1 MQKAIWR
8 LAGVGVAAILGVAV
22 GTSPAQAI
30 TNGTPDGDLHPNVGT
45 VVADWRPASP
55 GPDITCSGTLIA
67 ADVFLTVA
75 HCVEFLES
83 GGFAVHVTFD
93 PTYDEDAVSPA
104 GLIAGTAVRHPL
116 FGSGGQSDPHDIAV
130 ILLEKSPG
138 IAPAEL
144 PTADLLDQRQAAGA
158 MHDQTFTAVGYGRAH
173 VDKTGGPHAWL
184 ERDGVRLYATQTFL
198 SLQPSWLRLSMNP
211 SLDSGGACA
220 GDSGGPH
227 FLGGVESDLVVSITV
242 GGDRWC
248 RATDDT
254 YRLDTESARDFLAQ
268 FVALP

>member
-1 MQKAIWR
+1 M
-8 LAGVGVAAILGVAV
+8 
-22 GTSPAQAI
+22 
-30 TNGTPDGDLHPNVGT
+30 
-45 VVADWRPASP
+45 
-55 GPDITCSGTLIA
+55 
-67 ADVFLTVA
+67 
-75 HCVEFLES
+75 
-83 GGFAVHVTFD
+83 
-93 PTYDEDAVSPA
+93 
-104 GLIAGTAVRHPL
+104 
-116 FGSGGQSDPHDIAV
+116 
-130 ILLEKSPG
+130 ILLEESPG

-144 PTADLLDQRQAAGA
+144 PTADLLEQRQAAGA
-158 MHDQTFTAVGYGRAH
+158 LHDQTFTAVGYGRAR

-198 SLQPSWLRLSMNP
+198 SLQPTWLRLSMNP

-248 RATDDT
+248 RAIDDT
-254 YRLDTESARDFLAQ
+254 YRLDTESARNFLAQ